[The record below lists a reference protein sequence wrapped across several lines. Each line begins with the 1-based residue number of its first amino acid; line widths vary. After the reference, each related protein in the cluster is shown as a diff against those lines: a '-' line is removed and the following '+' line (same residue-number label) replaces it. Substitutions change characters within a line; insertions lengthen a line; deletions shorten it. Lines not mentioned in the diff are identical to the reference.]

1 MAIDIPYRV
10 TTSGG
15 DWTTVASGVASATV
29 ALFNL
34 AATNATAAGA
44 TIGLRLRKSAGTAVI
59 VPADLLPAEAGDN
72 ATRLRIPLL
81 PLEPGDVL
89 EAYSDQGVMWAGLG
103 RQLAT
108 LSPYS
113 RVASVSGDTWTTI
126 TNLAGPV
133 GALWFA
139 NTAMG
144 SAFVSARIVA
154 GSTLIRTLFDGEEIE
169 EGGSRRMMDPDVLS
183 SGQSLQIKS
192 VGGIDA
198 IATGVRA

>member
-1 MAIDIPYRV
+1 MPADIPYRV

-15 DWTTVASGVASATV
+15 AWATVAAGVASATV
-29 ALFNL
+29 VLFNL
-34 AATNATAAGA
+34 AATNAAAAGA
-44 TIGLRLRKSAGTAVI
+44 TIGLRLRKSAGTALI
-59 VPADLLPAEAGDN
+59 VPADLLPADAGDN

-89 EAYSDQGVMWAGLG
+89 EAYSDQSVTWAGLG
-103 RQLAT
+103 QQLAT
-108 LSPYS
+108 LKPYS
-113 RVASVSGDTWTTI
+113 RVASISGDIWTTI
-126 TNLAGPV
+126 TNPAGPV

-154 GSTLIRTLFDGEEIE
+154 GSTVQRVLFDGEEME
-169 EGGSRRMMDPDVLS
+169 AGASRRMLSPDSLLS
-183 SGQSLQIKS
+183 GESLQIKALG
-192 VGGIDA
+192 VVDL